1 MLGMEVSGGD
11 CGVGVIVIFRFFGK
25 GIGGFKTL
33 YSISACDGITDKFY
47 FALWK
52 VWRGY
57 QVFPFVKQKAFE
69 FRLTMESLYY
79 IHDSHSMNRIV

>member
-25 GIGGFKTL
+25 GIGGFNTL
-33 YSISACDGITDKFY
+33 YSISACDGITDKFD

-52 VWRGY
+52 VWWEY